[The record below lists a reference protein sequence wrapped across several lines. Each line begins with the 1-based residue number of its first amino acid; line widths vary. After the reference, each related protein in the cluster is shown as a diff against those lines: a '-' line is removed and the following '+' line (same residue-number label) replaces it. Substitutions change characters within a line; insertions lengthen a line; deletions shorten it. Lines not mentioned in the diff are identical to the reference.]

1 MMSAASVPTVVVAAA
16 AASHMPV
23 TMTMTV
29 AALYLDDAVT
39 AGQHIRFCDRHRDCR

>member
-1 MMSAASVPTVVVAAA
+1 VVAAA

-23 TMTMTV
+23 TMTV

-39 AGQHIRFCDRHRDCR
+39 AGQHIRFCDWHRDCR